1 MLCFVRQSS
10 RSLGYRPNSL
20 RLCRFG
26 FPITLYSSHATAL
39 PIRVLVN
46 TCQPDERMFDKSQR
60 KVPAVDGVTFAIAP
74 VETAGA
80 WSANPDLRLADSPS
94 IYLGLERSGH
104 AKATSTTPA
113 EGARWQVY
121 DAFFACSCGPDS
133 GSLGSHKENTAPCGR

>member
-46 TCQPDERMFDKSQR
+46 TCQPDERMFDKPQR
-60 KVPAVDGVTFAIAP
+60 KVPAIAP
-74 VETAGA
+74 VETAGFGRQI
-80 WSANPDLRLADSPS
+80 L
-94 IYLGLERSGH
+94 IYGLLIRSGIH
-104 AKATSTTPA
+104 
-113 EGARWQVY
+113 
-121 DAFFACSCGPDS
+121 
-133 GSLGSHKENTAPCGR
+133 LGFGTLRSR